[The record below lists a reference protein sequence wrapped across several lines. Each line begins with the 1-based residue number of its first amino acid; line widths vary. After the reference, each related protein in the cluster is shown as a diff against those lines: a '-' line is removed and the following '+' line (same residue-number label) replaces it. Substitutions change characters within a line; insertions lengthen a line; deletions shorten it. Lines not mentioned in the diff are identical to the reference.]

1 LVRIENS
8 TSGING
14 LPRRPFVRNACDYY
28 WRNIKGRERK
38 AMSFEYV
45 SVEEAI
51 KGRGL
56 RMVVVGEVPSPWGEA
71 AKGFLH
77 IKGINWVAVRLA
89 YDSEPLRQWAGQRSG
104 PVAVYENER
113 PRSGWAEILLLA
125 ERLTA
130 KPSLLPTDPFDRAL
144 VFGLAHE
151 ICGEGGL
158 GWSRRLQLVHAG
170 LNGAGGF
177 SERVSKY
184 LGKKYGYSPEVGA
197 DADVRVAQLLRML
210 AERLKAQH
218 RAGSRYYVGNFLTAV
233 DVYSA
238 TFTAMFGPLPSAQ
251 CKMDPSTRAAFESR
265 DRRIEAALDAILF
278 EHRDMM
284 YANTLELPL
293 AL

>member
-77 IKGINWVAVRLA
+77 IKGVNWVAVRLA

-113 PRSGWAEILLLA
+113 PRSG
-125 ERLTA
+125 
-130 KPSLLPTDPFDRAL
+130 
-144 VFGLAHE
+144 VH
-151 ICGEGGL
+151 
-158 GWSRRLQLVHAG
+158 SRR
-170 LNGAGGF
+170 
-177 SERVSKY
+177 
-184 LGKKYGYSPEVGA
+184 
-197 DADVRVAQLLRML
+197 
-210 AERLKAQH
+210 
-218 RAGSRYYVGNFLTAV
+218 
-233 DVYSA
+233 
-238 TFTAMFGPLPSAQ
+238 Q
-251 CKMDPSTRAAFESR
+251 CR
-265 DRRIEAALDAILF
+265 
-278 EHRDMM
+278 
-284 YANTLELPL
+284 
-293 AL
+293 

>member
-1 LVRIENS
+1 MADLKRVV
-8 TSGING
+8 T
-14 LPRRPFVRNACDYY
+14 FRNAA
-28 WRNIKGRERK
+28 G
-38 AMSFEYV
+38 
-45 SVEEAI
+45 
-51 KGRGL
+51 
-56 RMVVVGEVPSPWGEA
+56 SPLGNA
-71 AKGFLH
+71 AAP
-77 IKGINWVAVRLA
+77 W
-89 YDSEPLRQWAGQRSG
+89 SG
-104 PVAVYENER
+104 SKIRHRA
-113 PRSGWAEILLLA
+113 S
-125 ERLTA
+125 LTA

-170 LNGAGGF
+170 LNGTGGF

-184 LGKKYGYSPEVGA
+184 LGKKYGYSPEAGA
-197 DADVRVAQLLRML
+197 AADVRVAQLLRML

-218 RAGSRYYVGNFLTAV
+218 RAGSRYYVGNSLTAV

-265 DRRIEAALDAILF
+265 DRRIEATLDAILF

-284 YANTLELPL
+284 YTNSLELPL
-293 AL
+293 AF